1 MLPPQSV
8 QRTVVRGNLE
18 LFLKTRWS
26 RSSWIVAIA
35 SWNYISLFGRSA
47 TKDTLAKRSFN
58 SAKAPNH
65 GAAGRRMALLKPG
78 VDACGGSLHCKPH
91 LRVRDCFRTPAL
103 CFANSAYS
111 FSWQVVHLP
120 ASSVGL
126 FVLTNYLNPSLHGH
140 LKKPRRAKLIL

>member
-35 SWNYISLFGRSA
+35 SWNYISPFGRSA
-47 TKDTLAKRSFN
+47 TKDTLAKHFFN
-58 SAKAPNH
+58 SSQGPNH

-78 VDACGGSLHCKPH
+78 LGAYGGSLLCKPH
-91 LRVRDCFRTPAL
+91 LRVRDCFRTPTF
-103 CFANSAYS
+103 CFANSTFS

-120 ASSVGL
+120 ALSVGL

-140 LKKPRRAKLIL
+140 LKKPKRAKLIF